1 MSNIIK
7 HTFTETTLA
16 IEDGELVEKV
26 VSEKEYRFSLNMKG
40 LDLFEREYGKPL
52 IKTLTKVIKNVDFA
66 TLQDLQEA
74 SSQNMGVVMNTID
87 SLIDA
92 DFLKALAC
100 SSYISIVDDQPVNND
115 VTKEKFKE
123 TFAYSEMLNDIDFV
137 IKLLNMAI
145 DCVFSKQKKK
155 ESGSDSRK
163 NLR

>member
-66 TLQDLQEA
+66 TLQNIQDA
-74 SSQNMGVVMNTID
+74 SNRNVGSIMGAID
-87 SLIDA
+87 NLIDA

-100 SSYISIVDDQPVNND
+100 SSFISIVDGQPVNND
-115 VTKEKFKE
+115 LTKEQFKE
-123 TFAYSEMLNDIDFV
+123 SFAYGEMLNDIDFV
-137 IKLLNMAI
+137 VELLNMAI
-145 DCVFSKQKKK
+145 DCVFSKTKKK
-155 ESGSDSRK
+155 ESGNESRK
-163 NLR
+163 N